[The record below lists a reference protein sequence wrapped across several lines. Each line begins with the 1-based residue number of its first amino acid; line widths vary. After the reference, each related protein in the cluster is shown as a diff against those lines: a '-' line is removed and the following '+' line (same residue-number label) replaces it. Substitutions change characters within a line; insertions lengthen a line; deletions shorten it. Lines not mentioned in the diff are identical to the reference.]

1 MGRPVIIDVKEQNK
15 KLALSYLNEV
25 LKEIHFKVN
34 EVRYE
39 NNEDHFISNLKFKN
53 HNYKFVKFMIRKGTI
68 DDGVYH
74 IGSNSI
80 SIECKFKYD
89 PISKKNI
96 NSGEG
101 FKIVLFFLIE
111 NMELDSVLI
120 SSSSTELMIKQEELT
135 PMGIYNAIN
144 QIKIEEVM
152 DL

>member
-1 MGRPVIIDVKEQNK
+1 MGRPVIVDVKEQSK

-25 LKEIHFKVN
+25 LKEIGIKVK

-39 NNEDHFISNLKFKN
+39 NNKDHFISNLKFKN
-53 HNYKFVKFMIRKGTI
+53 NNYKFVKFMVRKGTI
-68 DDGVYH
+68 DDSVYH

-89 PISKKNI
+89 PLSKRNI

-101 FKIVLFFLIE
+101 FKIILFFLIE
-111 NMELDSVLI
+111 TMELDSILI
-120 SSSSTELMIKQEELT
+120 RSSSSESMVQLEELN
-135 PMGIYNAIN
+135 PVGIYNIIN
-144 QIKIEEVM
+144 QMKVEEVM